1 MNVTLGVIHTYKKRD
16 NARFDISAT
25 SSVTQIEWSTRRN
38 MYRAEENRIK
48 ERSLQDMQSQE
59 MNPSIPR

>member
-25 SSVTQIEWSTRRN
+25 SSVTQMNGPRDEICIAPKRIGLRN
-38 MYRAEENRIK
+38 EVCKICSHK
-48 ERSLQDMQSQE
+48 K
-59 MNPSIPR
+59 

>member
-1 MNVTLGVIHTYKKRD
+1 MNVTLGVIHTYKKGD

-25 SSVTQIEWSTRRN
+25 SCVTQMNGPRN
-38 MYRAEENRIK
+38 EICIAPKENRIK
-48 ERSLQDMQSQE
+48 ARSLQDMQLQE